1 MSKFGFIG
9 FGNMAKMI
17 IKCLID
23 YAGIEP
29 RDIYVTRADTSRL
42 GEIGAAFNGV
52 NALASP
58 VEVVRNA
65 RIIFLCA
72 KPAGIKAAL
81 NEMTAFAKSDT
92 HFISLAVVLSL
103 DELDGIYQ
111 GKFTKYMPTVASE
124 VASGISLINHNRHVT
139 DAEAADIEALISRF
153 SAVKRISEE
162 DWGFASIL
170 TSCMPGFIASVSGH
184 FADAAYRRTGSL
196 SISIEEISELLTG
209 TLYGTAKLL
218 NETGASYAQVVDR
231 VATKGG
237 ITREG
242 VNVFDR
248 TLPTVLDEVFEKA
261 LIKIHNA

>member
-1 MSKFGFIG
+1 MNKFGFIG

-17 IKCLID
+17 IKCLIN
-23 YAGIEP
+23 YAGVAP

-42 GEIGAAFNGV
+42 NEINAAFEGI
-52 NALASP
+52 NAVASP
-58 VEVVRNA
+58 VEVVKQA
-65 RIIFLCA
+65 KTIFLCA
-72 KPAGIKAAL
+72 KPDGIKAAL
-81 NEMTAFAKSDT
+81 TEMKLFASRDT
-92 HFISLAVVLSL
+92 HFISLAVVLTL
-103 DELDGIYQ
+103 EQLNGIYE

-139 DAEAADIEALISRF
+139 EDEAAYIEKLISRF
-153 SAVKRISEE
+153 SAVKRISEN

-184 FADAAYRRTGSL
+184 FADAAHRHTGSL

-218 NETGASYAQVVDR
+218 NETGATYAQVTDR

-248 TLPTVLDEVFEKA
+248 TLPAVLDEVFEKA
-261 LIKIHNA
+261 LEKINS